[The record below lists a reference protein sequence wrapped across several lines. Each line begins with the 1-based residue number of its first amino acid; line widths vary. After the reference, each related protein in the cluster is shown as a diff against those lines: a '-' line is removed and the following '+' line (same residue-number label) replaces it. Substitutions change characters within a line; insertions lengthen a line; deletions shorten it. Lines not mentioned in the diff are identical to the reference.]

1 MKKYYAYSQVKQDI
15 ARWSR
20 SKSEAAKKRAIK
32 TSLDNNFVSEFTS
45 LLVVLPQADTN
56 SRSSGSLDP
65 NVYLTGSGGMNQMSH
80 SLVVDSK
87 LQFTDDERSDLPE
100 DPCRITL
107 YSGPQH
113 TGDSLSLSS
122 SVPDLGPGGTSPR
135 YSVSTYR
142 ATAAGQY
149 MEVRPSHQMSGFMS
163 LFREKLQRRNEK
175 GHPGRRIAD
184 LG

>member
-1 MKKYYAYSQVKQDI
+1 MKKYYAYSQVKHYM
-15 ARWSR
+15 AKWSR

-113 TGDSLSLSS
+113 TGDSLSVSS
-122 SVPDLGPGGTSPR
+122 SVPDLGAWWDFPEVLSLNISGDCSWTVYGGEAKSPNVRLQVFLQGKTSAEKR
-135 YSVSTYR
+135 ERSSR
-142 ATAAGQY
+142 A
-149 MEVRPSHQMSGFMS
+149 ENH
-163 LFREKLQRRNEK
+163 
-175 GHPGRRIAD
+175 
-184 LG
+184 

>member
-15 ARWSR
+15 ANLNRY
-20 SKSEAAKKRAIK
+20 KSEAAKKRAIK

-122 SVPDLGPGGTSPR
+122 SVPDLGAWWDFPEVLSLNISGDCSWTVYGGEAKSTNVRLQVFVQEKTSAEKR
-135 YSVSTYR
+135 ERSSR
-142 ATAAGQY
+142 A
-149 MEVRPSHQMSGFMS
+149 ENR
-163 LFREKLQRRNEK
+163 
-175 GHPGRRIAD
+175 
-184 LG
+184 